1 MIDGSLVNV
10 PEAIIHV
17 GSPFFTGKITAAV
30 MVNPIFDV
38 IIGNIKGVRNS
49 CGADAAT
56 QTGCVAIT
64 RSMEKRKGELTP
76 LTSVSDLINSQDI
89 VQEQKSD
96 SSLESVRRKL
106 AEKSLNRS
114 FNEETRFIER
124 NKRIYRRVLALNG
137 EERLQFVVP
146 ARYRLAVFRLGHHSA
161 LGGHMGQK
169 KTLDRIQAEFFW
181 PGMGQ
186 EISRLVRSCDICQR
200 TSDRGRVKPAPLKPM
215 PLISEPFER
224 VAVDIVG
231 PIHPRASDGCKY
243 ILTLVDFST
252 RWPEAVPLRNIDAV
266 TVAEAMVEIFCRIG
280 IPRQV
285 LSDRGTQFTSAMME
299 EVLRLLSIKGLKTT
313 PYHPMCNGLCERFNG
328 TLKKMLKRMAAEQP
342 KEWPRYLAPLLFAYR
357 EVPQSSLKFS
367 PFELVYGRTVRGPL
381 QILRELWD
389 DSGVDTESTC
399 DLAKQEL
406 LKAQETQKAYY
417 DRKAKVRLFKAG
429 DKCLILLPT
438 SHNKLLAQWKGP
450 YDVVDKVSNHNY
462 LIQVGNQQK
471 RFHINMLKEYFT
483 ADTGGASYVER
494 VVAKQDAKLCITR
507 EGASS
512 WSLQQQQY
520 LAYVKAFFSQKTSKL
535 GSTSTTTYICAA
547 AVIPESE
554 CDDGPVTAQSWQT
567 ETIDNVKVSDTLKPE
582 ERKQLRCLLN
592 QFSYIFSDRP
602 KVARVNYHHIEL
614 TSSKVVRQKPYP
626 IPMRLVDAVKKEI
639 EDMADAGIIE
649 KSTSPFCSPIVVVQ
663 KKDGSVRICGDYRKI
678 NTITKT
684 DAEPMCDQRAIFSR
698 LTESKFF
705 SKLDLTKGFFQIPL
719 HPESRE
725 VTAFTSPAGLYQFRV
740 LPFGLSN
747 SPAVFNRVMRQVL
760 QGVKGVEAFID
771 DILVH
776 SSTFEEHLKIL
787 EEVFQRLQCANMT
800 VKPSF
805 FQIPLHPESREVT
818 AFTSPAGLYQFRVL
832 PFGLSNSP
840 AVFNRVM
847 RQVLQGV
854 KGVEAFID
862 DILVHSS
869 TFEEHLKIL
878 EEVFQR
884 LQCANMTVNPSKCE
898 IGFKEVQ
905 YLGHTLGE
913 GRCSCQNDKIKNIKD
928 APRPTT
934 KKQVRSFLG
943 LTGYYRS
950 FVPNFAVLA
959 LPLFDL
965 LKKHAPNKIR
975 WGDEQE
981 DAFNSLKKMLCK
993 QPILQLPNFQKPFI
1007 LRTDASQD
1015 GVGAVLMQETD
1026 GEIYP
1031 VAYHSCKLKSA
1042 ERNYS
1047 TVEKELLAVVD
1058 GIKKYYFYLY
1068 GDKFLLETD
1077 HMPLESLRTSKNANA
1092 RLMRWAMYLQQFNFA
1107 IRYIKGS
1114 ANVGAD
1120 FLSRLVENWQDSE
1133 ESLRSDQR
1141 GAQLCDGTKC
1151 VRCYKAETT
1160 GPLLP
1165 DIKGG
1170 RLSVE
1175 PCTRGP
1181 QGPHPE
1187 GRLQVSNLPEGGS
1200 RSSHASGDLKGL
1212 TLRGGC
1218 IMSTFNPTHP
1228 SGIMR
1233 LHLLG
1238 HDNP

>member
-1 MIDGSLVNV
+1 MSAGVYVEEAKLMGLEDPMAIVDYVSKRQAEEREKNERGSVSVKRRKEKSGTGSQMKIEEEERNRRHQLEMVRVQTETNG
-10 PEAIIHV
+10 
-17 GSPFFTGKITAAV
+17 GSPAQPSTLPHIRLPALKKSLFEGKPLEILHRLDASDKTYLSMKSALMRAYGLTVDEAKLQFNRAMMQDKETAAQFLV
-30 MVNPIFDV
+30 RLSGYLDQWLEKDGTPNTKEGLRDLVLRSQLEKSCPQDLVAQFKIHKTKTAEQMADKADAHFSAFGYHTRKQWKKPVSSLGSV
-38 IIGNIKGVRNS
+38 GGVRVSVLRDNGS
-49 CGADAAT
+49 S
-56 QTGCVAIT
+56 GCVV
-64 RSMEKRKGELTP
+64 KRRLCRHYQKHGEEEGELTP

-114 FNEETRFIER
+114 FNEETCFIER

-186 EISRLVRSCDICQR
+186 EISRLVRSCDICQK

-389 DSGVDTESTC
+389 DSGVDIEVKTTYTYVIDLANRLQSTC

-417 DRKAKVRLFKAG
+417 DRKAK
-429 DKCLILLPT
+429 
-438 SHNKLLAQWKGP
+438 
-450 YDVVDKVSNHNY
+450 
-462 LIQVGNQQK
+462 
-471 RFHINMLKEYFT
+471 
-483 ADTGGASYVER
+483 
-494 VVAKQDAKLCITR
+494 
-507 EGASS
+507 
-512 WSLQQQQY
+512 
-520 LAYVKAFFSQKTSKL
+520 KTSKL

-567 ETIDNVKVSDTLKPE
+567 ETIDNVK
-582 ERKQLRCLLN
+582 
-592 QFSYIFSDRP
+592 
-602 KVARVNYHHIEL
+602 
-614 TSSKVVRQKPYP
+614 
-626 IPMRLVDAVKKEI
+626 
-639 EDMADAGIIE
+639 
-649 KSTSPFCSPIVVVQ
+649 
-663 KKDGSVRICGDYRKI
+663 
-678 NTITKT
+678 
-684 DAEPMCDQRAIFSR
+684 
-698 LTESKFF
+698 
-705 SKLDLTKGFFQIPL
+705 
-719 HPESRE
+719 
-725 VTAFTSPAGLYQFRV
+725 FRV

-787 EEVFQRLQCANMT
+787 EEVFQRLRCANMT
-800 VKPSF
+800 VKP
-805 FQIPLHPESREVT
+805 
-818 AFTSPAGLYQFRVL
+818 
-832 PFGLSNSP
+832 N
-840 AVFNRVM
+840 
-847 RQVLQGV
+847 
-854 KGVEAFID
+854 
-862 DILVHSS
+862 
-869 TFEEHLKIL
+869 
-878 EEVFQR
+878 
-884 LQCANMTVNPSKCE
+884 
-898 IGFKEVQ
+898 
-905 YLGHTLGE
+905 
-913 GRCSCQNDKIKNIKD
+913 
-928 APRPTT
+928 
-934 KKQVRSFLG
+934 
-943 LTGYYRS
+943 
-950 FVPNFAVLA
+950 
-959 LPLFDL
+959 
-965 LKKHAPNKIR
+965 
-975 WGDEQE
+975 
-981 DAFNSLKKMLCK
+981 
-993 QPILQLPNFQKPFI
+993 
-1007 LRTDASQD
+1007 ASQD

-1031 VAYHSCKLKSA
+1031 VAYHSRKLKSA

-1120 FLSRLVENWQDSE
+1120 FLSRLVENNWQDSE

-1151 VRCYKAETT
+1151 M
-1160 GPLLP
+1160 
-1165 DIKGG
+1165 
-1170 RLSVE
+1170 
-1175 PCTRGP
+1175 
-1181 QGPHPE
+1181 
-1187 GRLQVSNLPEGGS
+1187 S
-1200 RSSHASGDLKGL
+1200 R
-1212 TLRGGC
+1212 
-1218 IMSTFNPTHP
+1218 
-1228 SGIMR
+1228 
-1233 LHLLG
+1233 
-1238 HDNP
+1238 

>member
-1 MIDGSLVNV
+1 MIDGSFVNV

-17 GSPFFTGKITAAV
+17 DSPFFTGKITAAV

-64 RSMEKRKGELTP
+64 RSMEKRKVELTP

-106 AEKSLNRS
+106 AEKSLNWS
-114 FNEETRFIER
+114 FNEETCFIER

-186 EISRLVRSCDICQR
+186 EISRLVRSCDICQK

-389 DSGVDTESTC
+389 DSGVDIEVKTTYTYVIDLANRLQSTC

-417 DRKAKVRLFKAG
+417 DRKAK
-429 DKCLILLPT
+429 
-438 SHNKLLAQWKGP
+438 
-450 YDVVDKVSNHNY
+450 
-462 LIQVGNQQK
+462 
-471 RFHINMLKEYFT
+471 
-483 ADTGGASYVER
+483 
-494 VVAKQDAKLCITR
+494 
-507 EGASS
+507 
-512 WSLQQQQY
+512 
-520 LAYVKAFFSQKTSKL
+520 KTSKL

-705 SKLDLTKGFFQIPL
+705 SKLDLTKVFFQIPL

-787 EEVFQRLQCANMT
+787 EEVFQRLRCANMT
-800 VKPSF
+800 VKP
-805 FQIPLHPESREVT
+805 
-818 AFTSPAGLYQFRVL
+818 
-832 PFGLSNSP
+832 N
-840 AVFNRVM
+840 
-847 RQVLQGV
+847 
-854 KGVEAFID
+854 
-862 DILVHSS
+862 
-869 TFEEHLKIL
+869 
-878 EEVFQR
+878 
-884 LQCANMTVNPSKCE
+884 
-898 IGFKEVQ
+898 
-905 YLGHTLGE
+905 
-913 GRCSCQNDKIKNIKD
+913 
-928 APRPTT
+928 
-934 KKQVRSFLG
+934 
-943 LTGYYRS
+943 
-950 FVPNFAVLA
+950 
-959 LPLFDL
+959 
-965 LKKHAPNKIR
+965 
-975 WGDEQE
+975 
-981 DAFNSLKKMLCK
+981 
-993 QPILQLPNFQKPFI
+993 
-1007 LRTDASQD
+1007 ASQD

-1031 VAYHSCKLKSA
+1031 VAYHSRKLKSA

-1120 FLSRLVENWQDSE
+1120 FLSRLVENNWQDSE

-1151 VRCYKAETT
+1151 M
-1160 GPLLP
+1160 
-1165 DIKGG
+1165 
-1170 RLSVE
+1170 
-1175 PCTRGP
+1175 
-1181 QGPHPE
+1181 
-1187 GRLQVSNLPEGGS
+1187 S
-1200 RSSHASGDLKGL
+1200 R
-1212 TLRGGC
+1212 
-1218 IMSTFNPTHP
+1218 
-1228 SGIMR
+1228 
-1233 LHLLG
+1233 
-1238 HDNP
+1238 

>member
-1 MIDGSLVNV
+1 MIDGSFVNV

-17 GSPFFTGKITAAV
+17 AVRFTGKITAAV

-38 IIGNIKGVRNS
+38 IIGNIKG
-49 CGADAAT
+49 
-56 QTGCVAIT
+56 
-64 RSMEKRKGELTP
+64 
-76 LTSVSDLINSQDI
+76 DI

-114 FNEETRFIER
+114 FNEETCFIER

-186 EISRLVRSCDICQR
+186 EISRLVRSCDICQK

-381 QILRELWD
+381 QILL
-389 DSGVDTESTC
+389 STC

-507 EGASS
+507 EGANS

-520 LAYVKAFFSQKTSKL
+520 LEYVKAFFSQKTSKL

-787 EEVFQRLQCANMT
+787 EEVFQRLRCANMT
-800 VKPSF
+800 VKP
-805 FQIPLHPESREVT
+805 
-818 AFTSPAGLYQFRVL
+818 
-832 PFGLSNSP
+832 N
-840 AVFNRVM
+840 
-847 RQVLQGV
+847 
-854 KGVEAFID
+854 
-862 DILVHSS
+862 
-869 TFEEHLKIL
+869 
-878 EEVFQR
+878 
-884 LQCANMTVNPSKCE
+884 
-898 IGFKEVQ
+898 
-905 YLGHTLGE
+905 
-913 GRCSCQNDKIKNIKD
+913 
-928 APRPTT
+928 
-934 KKQVRSFLG
+934 
-943 LTGYYRS
+943 
-950 FVPNFAVLA
+950 
-959 LPLFDL
+959 
-965 LKKHAPNKIR
+965 
-975 WGDEQE
+975 
-981 DAFNSLKKMLCK
+981 
-993 QPILQLPNFQKPFI
+993 
-1007 LRTDASQD
+1007 ASQD

-1031 VAYHSCKLKSA
+1031 VAYHSRKLKSA

-1120 FLSRLVENWQDSE
+1120 FLSRLV
-1133 ESLRSDQR
+1133 R
-1141 GAQLCDGTKC
+1141 
-1151 VRCYKAETT
+1151 TT
-1160 GPLLP
+1160 GRTRRNLCAV
-1165 DIKGG
+1165 IREERSCVMG
-1170 RLSVE
+1170 LSV
-1175 PCTRGP
+1175 
-1181 QGPHPE
+1181 
-1187 GRLQVSNLPEGGS
+1187 
-1200 RSSHASGDLKGL
+1200 
-1212 TLRGGC
+1212 
-1218 IMSTFNPTHP
+1218 
-1228 SGIMR
+1228 
-1233 LHLLG
+1233 
-1238 HDNP
+1238 

>member
-56 QTGCVAIT
+56 QKGCVAIT

-76 LTSVSDLINSQDI
+76 RTSVSDLINSQDI

-114 FNEETRFIER
+114 FNEETCFIER

-186 EISRLVRSCDICQR
+186 EIS
-200 TSDRGRVKPAPLKPM
+200 
-215 PLISEPFER
+215 R

-328 TLKKMLKRMAAEQP
+328 TLKKRLKRMAAEQP

-389 DSGVDTESTC
+389 DSGVDTEVKTTYTYVIDLANRLQSTC

-417 DRKAKVRLFKAG
+417 DRKAK
-429 DKCLILLPT
+429 
-438 SHNKLLAQWKGP
+438 
-450 YDVVDKVSNHNY
+450 
-462 LIQVGNQQK
+462 
-471 RFHINMLKEYFT
+471 
-483 ADTGGASYVER
+483 
-494 VVAKQDAKLCITR
+494 
-507 EGASS
+507 
-512 WSLQQQQY
+512 
-520 LAYVKAFFSQKTSKL
+520 KTSKL
-535 GSTSTTTYICAA
+535 GSTSTTTYIGAA

-567 ETIDNVKVSDTLKPE
+567 ETIDNVKVSDTLEPE

-602 KVARVNYHHIEL
+602 KVARVNYHNIEL

-705 SKLDLTKGFFQIPL
+705 SKLDLTKVFFQIPL

-725 VTAFTSPAGLYQFRV
+725 VTAFTSPVCTSSEYFR
-740 LPFGLSN
+740 S
-747 SPAVFNRVMRQVL
+747 
-760 QGVKGVEAFID
+760 D
-771 DILVH
+771 
-776 SSTFEEHLKIL
+776 
-787 EEVFQRLQCANMT
+787 
-800 VKPSF
+800 
-805 FQIPLHPESREVT
+805 SRT
-818 AFTSPAGLYQFRVL
+818 
-832 PFGLSNSP
+832 
-840 AVFNRVM
+840 
-847 RQVLQGV
+847 
-854 KGVEAFID
+854 
-862 DILVHSS
+862 H
-869 TFEEHLKIL
+869 
-878 EEVFQR
+878 
-884 LQCANMTVNPSKCE
+884 
-898 IGFKEVQ
+898 
-905 YLGHTLGE
+905 
-913 GRCSCQNDKIKNIKD
+913 
-928 APRPTT
+928 
-934 KKQVRSFLG
+934 
-943 LTGYYRS
+943 
-950 FVPNFAVLA
+950 
-959 LPLFDL
+959 
-965 LKKHAPNKIR
+965 
-975 WGDEQE
+975 
-981 DAFNSLKKMLCK
+981 
-993 QPILQLPNFQKPFI
+993 QL
-1007 LRTDASQD
+1007 
-1015 GVGAVLMQETD
+1015 
-1026 GEIYP
+1026 
-1031 VAYHSCKLKSA
+1031 
-1042 ERNYS
+1042 YS
-1047 TVEKELLAVVD
+1047 T
-1058 GIKKYYFYLY
+1058 
-1068 GDKFLLETD
+1068 
-1077 HMPLESLRTSKNANA
+1077 
-1092 RLMRWAMYLQQFNFA
+1092 
-1107 IRYIKGS
+1107 GS
-1114 ANVGAD
+1114 
-1120 FLSRLVENWQDSE
+1120 
-1133 ESLRSDQR
+1133 
-1141 GAQLCDGTKC
+1141 
-1151 VRCYKAETT
+1151 
-1160 GPLLP
+1160 
-1165 DIKGG
+1165 
-1170 RLSVE
+1170 
-1175 PCTRGP
+1175 
-1181 QGPHPE
+1181 
-1187 GRLQVSNLPEGGS
+1187 
-1200 RSSHASGDLKGL
+1200 
-1212 TLRGGC
+1212 
-1218 IMSTFNPTHP
+1218 
-1228 SGIMR
+1228 
-1233 LHLLG
+1233 
-1238 HDNP
+1238 

>member
-1 MIDGSLVNV
+1 MIDGSFVNV

-17 GSPFFTGKITAAV
+17 DSPFFTGKITAAV

-114 FNEETRFIER
+114 FNEETCFIER

-186 EISRLVRSCDICQR
+186 EISRLVRSCDICQK

-389 DSGVDTESTC
+389 DSGVDIEVKTTYTYVIDLANRLQSTC

-507 EGASS
+507 EGANS

-520 LAYVKAFFSQKTSKL
+520 LEYVKAFFSQKTSKL
-535 GSTSTTTYICAA
+535 GSTSTTTYIGAA

-800 VKPSF
+800 VKPS
-805 FQIPLHPESREVT
+805 
-818 AFTSPAGLYQFRVL
+818 
-832 PFGLSNSP
+832 
-840 AVFNRVM
+840 
-847 RQVLQGV
+847 
-854 KGVEAFID
+854 
-862 DILVHSS
+862 
-869 TFEEHLKIL
+869 
-878 EEVFQR
+878 
-884 LQCANMTVNPSKCE
+884 KCE

-913 GRCSCQNDKIKNIKD
+913 GRCSCQNDKIKKIKD

-1031 VAYHSCKLKSA
+1031 VAYHSRKLKSA

-1120 FLSRLVENWQDSE
+1120 FLSRLVENNWQDSE

-1151 VRCYKAETT
+1151 M
-1160 GPLLP
+1160 
-1165 DIKGG
+1165 
-1170 RLSVE
+1170 
-1175 PCTRGP
+1175 
-1181 QGPHPE
+1181 
-1187 GRLQVSNLPEGGS
+1187 S
-1200 RSSHASGDLKGL
+1200 R
-1212 TLRGGC
+1212 
-1218 IMSTFNPTHP
+1218 
-1228 SGIMR
+1228 
-1233 LHLLG
+1233 
-1238 HDNP
+1238 

>member
-1 MIDGSLVNV
+1 MIDGSFVNV

-17 GSPFFTGKITAAV
+17 DSPFFTGKITAAV

-64 RSMEKRKGELTP
+64 RSMEKRKVELTP

-114 FNEETRFIER
+114 FNEETCFIER

-186 EISRLVRSCDICQR
+186 EISRLVRSCDICQK

-389 DSGVDTESTC
+389 DSGVDIEVKTTYTYVIDLANRLQSTC

-417 DRKAKVRLFKAG
+417 DRKAK
-429 DKCLILLPT
+429 
-438 SHNKLLAQWKGP
+438 
-450 YDVVDKVSNHNY
+450 
-462 LIQVGNQQK
+462 
-471 RFHINMLKEYFT
+471 
-483 ADTGGASYVER
+483 
-494 VVAKQDAKLCITR
+494 
-507 EGASS
+507 
-512 WSLQQQQY
+512 
-520 LAYVKAFFSQKTSKL
+520 KTSKL

-787 EEVFQRLQCANMT
+787 EEVFQRLRCANMT
-800 VKPSF
+800 VK
-805 FQIPLHPESREVT
+805 
-818 AFTSPAGLYQFRVL
+818 
-832 PFGLSNSP
+832 
-840 AVFNRVM
+840 
-847 RQVLQGV
+847 
-854 KGVEAFID
+854 
-862 DILVHSS
+862 
-869 TFEEHLKIL
+869 
-878 EEVFQR
+878 
-884 LQCANMTVNPSKCE
+884 PSKCE

-913 GRCSCQNDKIKNIKD
+913 GRCSCQNDKIKKIKD

-1031 VAYHSCKLKSA
+1031 VAYHSRKLKSA

-1120 FLSRLVENWQDSE
+1120 FLSRLVENIWQDSE

-1151 VRCYKAETT
+1151 M
-1160 GPLLP
+1160 
-1165 DIKGG
+1165 
-1170 RLSVE
+1170 
-1175 PCTRGP
+1175 
-1181 QGPHPE
+1181 
-1187 GRLQVSNLPEGGS
+1187 S
-1200 RSSHASGDLKGL
+1200 R
-1212 TLRGGC
+1212 
-1218 IMSTFNPTHP
+1218 
-1228 SGIMR
+1228 
-1233 LHLLG
+1233 
-1238 HDNP
+1238 